1 MAQAIAPFSLRQ
13 MRRLQLGSVR
23 HSSQMC
29 EMPLAR
35 RELGDDST
43 TTIKLLTMYG
53 ILTQDDPSRED
64 LVDAVANLEDAVRIT
79 RRKFGEAHPFYWGTL
94 SSLETAVQKLV
105 RMDEGATPRLLG

>member
-1 MAQAIAPFSLRQ
+1 M
-13 MRRLQLGSVR
+13 
-23 HSSQMC
+23 
-29 EMPLAR
+29 
-35 RELGDDST
+35 

-105 RMDEGATPRLLG
+105 RMDEGATPRLLGK